1 MPIAKPREHP
11 RLNVGGVEA
20 AGASRVDVLHE
31 AVPRRHAQATRADAP
46 ILLEDEREAA
56 RRGVGVLRD
65 GRRQLG
71 ADDVVPAA
79 ARRQREVALS
89 QDANAAARGF
99 TLILKKNGRVG
110 TRRLGLPEW
119 SSLVADVSN
128 RAAAGLD
135 TSNI

>member
-1 MPIAKPREHP
+1 MVVLCAEPAALGESLAKARAVSQQLADSDLLIVP
-11 RLNVGGVEA
+11 LV
-20 AGASRVDVLHE
+20 AGAGDAVELPAPELVRGDEGEVGHLALPQALGNWRDVLS
-31 AVPRRHAQATRADAP
+31 
-46 ILLEDEREAA
+46 DE
-56 RRGVGVLRD
+56 
-65 GRRQLG
+65 
-71 ADDVVPAA
+71 
-79 ARRQREVALS
+79 REVALS